1 MKTKRLFL
9 MIIMLLGLL
18 LLPVQAAGYSLQ
30 VSSPTAVEG
39 TEFLLRLSLKDAACY
54 GAAAGSAALRLR
66 YNPEELE
73 FLGAESTLGTPET
86 EQEDG
91 ELVLRCSGE
100 SAELKLRLLFRALK
114 VAESPVELT
123 AAEVYDGLGQ
133 RIDCRLSIGTVHII
147 QAGDDAT
154 LYQLSTVPGTLSP
167 AFSPD
172 VHSYTLTVPAG
183 TQGVQVTARPSGYYA
198 TAFVE
203 GHWGLHDGHNR
214 ITVDMTSAQGVSA
227 LYTIDVLRNAPPAP
241 VVIPTAEPVPEASTP
256 TPVPVIEVTPTPAPT
271 PEPTPTPAA
280 GEEAGSSEAPAPSD
294 EETRQRL
301 AALESE
307 LASARQE
314 TEQMA
319 RAAKRALVFAMSELV
334 VIVILCVVFIR
345 LLRIEREDDY
355 EDDDEYEEESDTDE

>member
-9 MIIMLLGLL
+9 MIILLLGLL

-30 VSSPTAVEG
+30 VNSPTAVEG
-39 TEFLLRLSLKDAACY
+39 TEFLLRLSLKDAAYY

-280 GEEAGSSEAPAPSD
+280 GEEAGSSEAPTPSD

-355 EDDDEYEEESDTDE
+355 EDEDEYEEESDTDE

>member
-1 MKTKRLFL
+1 
-9 MIIMLLGLL
+9 MIILLLGLL

-30 VSSPTAVEG
+30 VNSPTAVEG
-39 TEFLLRLSLKDAACY
+39 TEFLLRLSLKDAAYY

-154 LYQLSTVPGTLSP
+154 LYQLSTVPGTFSP

-183 TQGVQVTARPSGYYA
+183 TQGVQVTARPNGYYA